1 VEAEGDAVSA
11 ARPPVITPFL
21 RGHCNRAPS
30 TTPIHRSVVCRYHA
44 PDTISRVIVESRQL
58 LENRNMKAQTR
69 LILAVA
75 LSSALFASGCKRD
88 NDSDEAA
95 TAAAPATVSAPAE
108 STLPPPAATT
118 AAPAPASTAAA
129 PAAST
134 TPVDSGLAFAAM
146 DKNGDGGISK
156 DELSDTEM
164 LYQHFSAA
172 DTDGNGKLSSAE
184 VDAHRAEM
192 AAKPGG

>member
-1 VEAEGDAVSA
+1 
-11 ARPPVITPFL
+11 
-21 RGHCNRAPS
+21 
-30 TTPIHRSVVCRYHA
+30 
-44 PDTISRVIVESRQL
+44 
-58 LENRNMKAQTR
+58 MKAQTR

-129 PAAST
+129 PSAST

>member
-1 VEAEGDAVSA
+1 
-11 ARPPVITPFL
+11 
-21 RGHCNRAPS
+21 
-30 TTPIHRSVVCRYHA
+30 
-44 PDTISRVIVESRQL
+44 
-58 LENRNMKAQTR
+58 MKAQTR

-95 TAAAPATVSAPAE
+95 TAAAPATVAAPAE
-108 STLPPPAATT
+108 STMPPPATTT

-134 TPVDSGLAFAAM
+134 TAPVDSGLAFAAM
-146 DKNGDGGISK
+146 DKNGDGGVSK

-184 VDAHRAEM
+184 VDTHRAEM

>member
-1 VEAEGDAVSA
+1 
-11 ARPPVITPFL
+11 
-21 RGHCNRAPS
+21 
-30 TTPIHRSVVCRYHA
+30 
-44 PDTISRVIVESRQL
+44 
-58 LENRNMKAQTR
+58 MKAQTR
-69 LILAVA
+69 MILAVA
-75 LSSALFASGCKRD
+75 LTSALFASGCKRD
-88 NDSDEAA
+88 NDGDEAS
-95 TAAAPATVSAPAE
+95 TAAASATVAAPAE
-108 STLPPPAATT
+108 STMPPPAMT
-118 AAPAPASTAAA
+118 AAEPAPASTAVA

-134 TPVDSGLAFAAM
+134 TPADSGLAFAAM

-184 VDAHRAEM
+184 VDTHRAEM

>member
-1 VEAEGDAVSA
+1 
-11 ARPPVITPFL
+11 
-21 RGHCNRAPS
+21 
-30 TTPIHRSVVCRYHA
+30 
-44 PDTISRVIVESRQL
+44 
-58 LENRNMKAQTR
+58 MKSQNR

-75 LSSALFASGCKRD
+75 LSSALFVSACHRD
-88 NDSDEAA
+88 NDSDDAA
-95 TAAAPATVSAPAE
+95 TVATPAPATVAAPAE
-108 STLPPPAATT
+108 ATLPPPATSAAT
-118 AAPAPASTAAA
+118 PAPATTAAA
-129 PAAST
+129 PAASTT

-184 VDAHRAEM
+184 VDTHRAEM

>member
-1 VEAEGDAVSA
+1 
-11 ARPPVITPFL
+11 
-21 RGHCNRAPS
+21 
-30 TTPIHRSVVCRYHA
+30 
-44 PDTISRVIVESRQL
+44 
-58 LENRNMKAQTR
+58 MKAQTS

-75 LSSALFASGCKRD
+75 LSGALFASACHRD
-88 NDSDEAA
+88 NDSDDAA
-95 TAAAPATVSAPAE
+95 TAATPAPATVAAPAE
-108 STLPPPAATT
+108 PMSPPPAMTT

-134 TPVDSGLAFAAM
+134 TSPVDSGLAFAAM

-184 VDAHRAEM
+184 VDTHRAEM

>member
-1 VEAEGDAVSA
+1 
-11 ARPPVITPFL
+11 
-21 RGHCNRAPS
+21 
-30 TTPIHRSVVCRYHA
+30 
-44 PDTISRVIVESRQL
+44 
-58 LENRNMKAQTR
+58 MKAQTR
-69 LILAVA
+69 LVLAVA
-75 LSSALFASGCKRD
+75 LSSAIFASGCKRD
-88 NDSDEAA
+88 NDSDEATTAA
-95 TAAAPATVSAPAE
+95 TPASATVAAPAEA
-108 STLPPPAATT
+108 TLPPPATSAM
-118 AAPAPASTAAA
+118 APAPATTAAA
-129 PAAST
+129 PAASTT

-184 VDAHRAEM
+184 VDKHRAEM

>member
-1 VEAEGDAVSA
+1 
-11 ARPPVITPFL
+11 
-21 RGHCNRAPS
+21 
-30 TTPIHRSVVCRYHA
+30 
-44 PDTISRVIVESRQL
+44 
-58 LENRNMKAQTR
+58 MKAQTS

-75 LSSALFASGCKRD
+75 LSSALFASACHRD

-95 TAAAPATVSAPAE
+95 TAATPAPATVAAPAE
-108 STLPPPAATT
+108 ATPPPATTT
-118 AAPAPASTAAA
+118 AEPAPASTAAA

-134 TPVDSGLAFAAM
+134 TSPVDSGLAFAAM

-172 DTDGNGKLSSAE
+172 DTDGNGKLSSEE
-184 VDAHRAEM
+184 VDTHRAEM

>member
-1 VEAEGDAVSA
+1 
-11 ARPPVITPFL
+11 
-21 RGHCNRAPS
+21 
-30 TTPIHRSVVCRYHA
+30 
-44 PDTISRVIVESRQL
+44 
-58 LENRNMKAQTR
+58 MKAQTR

-75 LSSALFASGCKRD
+75 LTSALFASGCKRD
-88 NDSDEAA
+88 NDGDEAA
-95 TAAAPATVSAPAE
+95 TAAASATVAAPAE
-108 STLPPPAATT
+108 ATVPPPATT
-118 AAPAPASTAAA
+118 MAPAPASTTAA

-134 TPVDSGLAFAAM
+134 TEPVDSGLAFAAM

-156 DELSDTEM
+156 DELAPTEM

-192 AAKPGG
+192 AAKKGG